1 MRQCAT
7 FRFRDSGH
15 RSVSAMPYETRISWQ
30 LSYNYL
36 RRDTKSHR
44 RSMERMGLWV
54 AVLVVATAVSLLL
67 PCKSYAV
74 IPDHDIAQYAHHSW
88 KIDDGY
94 FSSNPYSLAQ
104 DKDGY
109 LWIGTYHGLYRYDG
123 DRFLRWNA
131 PAGTHLPGSQIK
143 GLLAD
148 RDGSLWIGTDAGLA
162 HLSGGHLKNYFENE
176 GAISGFYQAPDGT
189 VWFGVHSF
197 SKNESK
203 VLCSIEDSRV
213 RCFGDKD
220 GLKQQI
226 SEAPIFARD
235 NAGYL
240 WMGTATSV
248 VRWKPSSPPL
258 VLSPKALES
267 NNGQTGA
274 TALVFDQDGSLLV
287 GIERNGTG
295 LGLQRVRGDKWSTVS
310 APNFDGSNLAV
321 MILFKDA
328 HGALWIGT
336 EGDGLYRLYQGKAD
350 HFGSR
355 DGLSGDT
362 VWAIAEDREATLWVA
377 TDKGLDSFHDLP
389 VQAVSKAEIG
399 IPELDNIV
407 TTRDGT
413 LWVGGTGGLFTLNKG
428 VPGFTSRGG
437 NLGRKQV
444 TVIFEDRRGR
454 MWIGLD
460 DTLNLF
466 IGNSFHPVHAP
477 GGRLGMIV
485 SIAEDKDGNLWAVS
499 LGPPRHIVRIDP
511 DTLQATPVP
520 DMPPVS
526 KIASDPRGGFWLGLN
541 NGDLDHFDK
550 GKLIAYPLHHG
561 PNTRIQQLMVTPG
574 GDVIAAA
581 PFGLVQIRDGK
592 VSVLNDQGGLP
603 CSNVSN
609 FVFDLEGNLWLYSE
623 CGLVQLRKSEFQA
636 WQQHPDLKVRTRLF
650 DWMDGIRVLFP
661 PFEGAARSGDGRLWF
676 NNQTALQVVDPTHIT
691 TNLIRP
697 PVHIEAVIADR
708 VSYPP
713 IDGLRLPKL
722 TRDLEIDYTGLSF
735 VAPQKVMF
743 RYMLTGVD
751 RAWQNVGT
759 RRQAFYNNLKPGR
772 YSFRVIACNN
782 DGLWNE
788 EGVRLDFAIAPAFY
802 QTTWFRLLCVAAF
815 LAFFWGLYQLRVQQL
830 RGEER
835 KLREAIET
843 IPAMAWI
850 AGTDGAVQFRN
861 RRWVEYTGLSQ
872 LGKAEGVGT
881 IAVHPEDRDRIVR
894 RLSASFASGEP
905 FEEEMRIRRTDG
917 EYRWFLTRAVPLR
930 DKRGKVVKWYG
941 VATDI
946 QDRKRAEQLQADL
959 AHTNRISMLGEL
971 AASISHELK
980 QPISATVMDTQAILR
995 WLNRDQLDLDQ
1006 VRRATAAI
1014 EKDGRLAVDII
1025 DRLRSLYKKTPPQ
1038 REPVDVDEIIDEM
1051 VLLLRSEGNE
1061 HSVSIRMDLAAD
1073 LPKITADGVQ
1083 LQQVLMNLMLNGI
1096 EAMKDT
1102 GGVLTVKSQLGEDSQ
1117 IEISVNDTGPGLPL
1131 GKADQIFDA
1140 FFTTKPQGSGMGL
1153 AISKS
1158 IVESHGGR
1166 IWANG
1171 DGGRGATFHFT
1182 LPVAPAETKPPA
1194 DA

>member
-1 MRQCAT
+1 MRRVGC
-7 FRFRDSGH
+7 
-15 RSVSAMPYETRISWQ
+15 
-30 LSYNYL
+30 
-36 RRDTKSHR
+36 
-44 RSMERMGLWV
+44 WV
-54 AVLVVATAVSLLL
+54 AVLIVAAGINLLL
-67 PCKSYAV
+67 PSRSHALT
-74 IPDHDIAQYAHHSW
+74 PDRDIAQYAHHSW

-94 FSSNPYSLAQ
+94 FGSNPYSLAQ
-104 DKDGY
+104 DNDGY

-123 DRFLRWNA
+123 DRFLRWNP
-131 PAGTHLPGSQIK
+131 PAGTHLPSSNIE

-148 RDGSLWIGTDAGLA
+148 RDGSLWIGTKAGLA
-162 HLSGGHLKNYFENE
+162 HLSAGHLKDYFENE
-176 GAISGFYQAPDGT
+176 GEITGFYQAPDGT
-189 VWFGVHSF
+189 VWLGVYSF

-203 VLCSIEDSRV
+203 VLCSIQDSRV

-220 GLKQQI
+220 GLEQQI
-226 SEAPIFARD
+226 TEGMIFARD
-235 NAGYL
+235 DADYL

-248 VRWKPSSPPL
+248 VRWKPTSSPL

-274 TALVFDQDGSLLV
+274 KALVFDQDGSLLV
-287 GIERNGTG
+287 GIERSGTG

-310 APNFDGSNLAV
+310 APKFDGSKLSV
-321 MILFKDA
+321 LVLFKDA
-328 HGALWIGT
+328 QGAIWVGT
-336 EGDGLYRLYQGKAD
+336 RSDGLYRLYQGKAE
-350 HFGSR
+350 HFSSR

-362 VWAIAEDREATLWVA
+362 VWAIAEDREGTLWVA
-377 TDKGLDSFHDLP
+377 TDKGLDSFHDM
-389 VQAVSKAEIG
+389 AVIALSKAEFG
-399 IPELDNIV
+399 ISELDNIV

-428 VPGFTSRGG
+428 VPGFTPRGG
-437 NLGRKQV
+437 NLDHKQV
-444 TVIFEDRRGR
+444 TAIFEDRRGR

-466 IGNSFHPVHAP
+466 TGNSFHQVHAP

-511 DTLQATPVP
+511 DTLQATLVP
-520 DMPPVS
+520 DMPQVS

-541 NGDLDHFDK
+541 NGDLDHLDN
-550 GKLIAYPLHHG
+550 GKLVAYSMHHG
-561 PNTRIQQLMVTPG
+561 PNTRIQQLTVTEE

-581 PFGLVQIRDGK
+581 PFGLIQIRDGK
-592 VSVLNDQGGLP
+592 VSVLDDQGGLP
-603 CSNVSN
+603 CSNINN

-650 DWMDGIRVLFP
+650 DWMDGIRVYFP

-676 NNQTALQVVDPTHIT
+676 NNESALQVVDPTHIT

-697 PVHIEAVIADR
+697 PVHIEAVVADR

-735 VAPQKVMF
+735 VAPKKVMF
-743 RYMLTGVD
+743 RYMLSGVD

-782 DGLWNE
+782 DGVWNE
-788 EGVRLDFAIAPAFY
+788 EGAHLDFLIAPAWY
-802 QTTWFRLLCVAAF
+802 QTIWFRLLCVVAF
-815 LAFFWGLYQLRVQQL
+815 LVFLWGLHQLRVQQL

-850 AGTDGAVQFRN
+850 AGPDGTVQFRN

-894 RLSASFASGEP
+894 RLDASFASGEP

-917 EYRWFLTRAVPLR
+917 EYRWFLARAVPLR
-930 DKRGKVVKWYG
+930 DRRGKVVKWYG

-946 QDRKRAEQLQADL
+946 QDRKRAEQMQADL
-959 AHTNRISMLGEL
+959 AHTNRVSMLGEL

-980 QPISATVMDTQAILR
+980 QPISATVMDAQAILR
-995 WLNRDQLDLDQ
+995 WLNRDQPDLDQ
-1006 VRRATAAI
+1006 ARRATAAI
-1014 EKDGRLAVDII
+1014 VKDGRLAVDII

-1038 REPVDVDEIIDEM
+1038 RESVDVDEIIGEM
-1051 VLLLRSEGNE
+1051 VLLLRSEANE
-1061 HSVSIRMDLAAD
+1061 YAVSIRMDLAAD
-1073 LPKITADGVQ
+1073 LPTITADRVQ

-1096 EAMKDT
+1096 EAMQGT
-1102 GGVLTVKSQLGEDSQ
+1102 GGVLTVKTGRGEGGQ
-1117 IEISVNDTGPGLPL
+1117 VLISVSDTGVGLPD
-1131 GKADQIFDA
+1131 GKADEIFNA

-1153 AISKS
+1153 AISRS

-1166 IWANG
+1166 LWATSN
-1171 DGGRGATFHFT
+1171 DGRGATFYCT
-1182 LPVAPAETKPPA
+1182 LPTAH
-1194 DA
+1194 